1 LVDEDSDN
9 EADYN
14 IYLAEPIEEML
25 GNLEARYS
33 TFTSTFIS
41 PLDIMSNSNNG
52 FLTDEI
58 KWLISFLKK
67 NLTLEIFQRM

>member
-1 LVDEDSDN
+1 MDEDSDN

-33 TFTSTFIS
+33 TLIPIFNITFRYYVK
-41 PLDIMSNSNNG
+41 
-52 FLTDEI
+52 F
-58 KWLISFLKK
+58 K
-67 NLTLEIFQRM
+67 